1 MIESNKCLLE
11 NEKKYMPG
19 DDFGETTEKPKLLL
33 HSCCGPCSTAVIERL
48 VPFFDITVF
57 YFNPNI
63 TESEEY
69 NLRLN
74 EQKRF
79 IAEAYG
85 DKIKIIEGRYKSVE
99 FFLKAEGLQKEP
111 EGGKRCEMCFAMRLF
126 ETAKTAKEKEFDY
139 FCSTLSVSP
148 HKNAEIINSIGEK
161 LCKEFGVKYLVNDF
175 KKENGYK
182 RSVELSEKYELY
194 RQRYCGCIYS
204 KYANLPGLEETEE
217 PQT

>member
-1 MIESNKCLLE
+1 MNKINYDLE
-11 NEKKYMPG
+11 MQNIIDGFSADERPS
-19 DDFGETTEKPKLLL
+19 LLL
-33 HSCCGPCSTAVIERL
+33 HSCCAPCSTAVIERL
-48 VPFFDITVF
+48 IENFTVTVF
-57 YFNPNI
+57 YFNPNV

-85 DKIKIIEGRYKSVE
+85 NKIKIVEGRYKSVE

-204 KYANLPGLEETEE
+204 KYANLPGLNETEE

>member
-1 MIESNKCLLE
+1 MNKINYDLE
-11 NEKKYMPG
+11 MQKIIDGFSADERPS
-19 DDFGETTEKPKLLL
+19 LLL
-33 HSCCGPCSTAVIERL
+33 HSCCAPCSTAVIERL
-48 VPFFDITVF
+48 IENFTVTVF

-85 DKIKIIEGRYKSVE
+85 DKIKIIEGRYKSAE

-182 RSVELSEKYELY
+182 RSVELSEKYGLY

-217 PQT
+217 PQA

>member
-1 MIESNKCLLE
+1 MKKEIAGGSG
-11 NEKKYMPG
+11 EKK
-19 DDFGETTEKPKLLL
+19 KLLL

-48 VPFFDITVF
+48 ESFFDITVF

-204 KYANLPGLEETEE
+204 KYANLPGLNETEE

>member
-1 MIESNKCLLE
+1 MNNINY
-11 NEKKYMPG
+11 NEEMKKTVATFSG
-19 DDFGETTEKPKLLL
+19 SKKTLLL

-48 VPFFDITVF
+48 EPFFDITVF

-74 EQKRF
+74 EQKRYLT
-79 IAEAYG
+79 ETYG
-85 DKIKIIEGRYKSVE
+85 DKVKFAEGRYKSVE
-99 FFLKAEGLQKEP
+99 FFEIAKGMEKEP
-111 EGGKRCEMCFAMRLF
+111 EGGKRCEACFKLRLE
-126 ETAKTAKEKEFDY
+126 ETAKVAEEGNFDY

-148 HKNAEIINSIGEK
+148 HKNAELINEIGKNEALNK
-161 LCKEFGVKYLVNDF
+161 KTEYLVNDF

-182 RSVELSEKYELY
+182 RSVELSTEHGLY

-204 KYANLPGLEETEE
+204 KYSFITETENE
-217 PQT
+217 

>member
-1 MIESNKCLLE
+1 MKKEIAGGSG
-11 NEKKYMPG
+11 EKK
-19 DDFGETTEKPKLLL
+19 KLLL

-48 VPFFDITVF
+48 ESFFDITVF

-148 HKNAEIINSIGEK
+148 HKNAEVINSIGEK

>member
-1 MIESNKCLLE
+1 MKKEISSFNG
-11 NEKKYMPG
+11 EKK
-19 DDFGETTEKPKLLL
+19 KLLL

-48 VPFFDITVF
+48 ETFFDITVF

-111 EGGKRCEMCFAMRLF
+111 EGGKRCEMCFTMRLT
-126 ETAKTAKEKEFDY
+126 ETAKVAKEQEFDY

-148 HKNAEIINSIGEK
+148 HKNAELINSIGEK
-161 LCKEFGVKYLVNDF
+161 LGEEFGVKYLVNDF

-194 RQRYCGCIYS
+194 RQHYCGCIYS
-204 KYANLPGLEETEE
+204 KYANLPGLNETEE
-217 PQT
+217 PKT

>member
-1 MIESNKCLLE
+1 MKKEIAGGSG
-11 NEKKYMPG
+11 EKK
-19 DDFGETTEKPKLLL
+19 KLLL

-48 VPFFDITVF
+48 EPSFDITVF

-85 DKIKIIEGRYKSVE
+85 DKIKIIEGRYKSAE

-204 KYANLPGLEETEE
+204 KYANLPGLEETDE

>member
-1 MIESNKCLLE
+1 MKKEIAGLNG
-11 NEKKYMPG
+11 EKK
-19 DDFGETTEKPKLLL
+19 KLLL
-33 HSCCGPCSTAVIERL
+33 HSCCGPCSSAVIERL
-48 VPFFDITVF
+48 EPFFDITVF

-85 DKIKIIEGRYKSVE
+85 DKIKIIEGRYKSAE

-217 PQT
+217 PHT